1 MGVRWWLVFVR
12 GLLSLSRALCRA
24 TGGDLRVQL
33 GRYVCY
39 VWVMVSVDGHL

>member
-1 MGVRWWLVFVR
+1 MGVRWWVVFVR
-12 GLLSLSRALCRA
+12 GLLSPSRALRRG

-33 GRYVCY
+33 GRVSY